1 MTRHDLAKDPPSRA
15 FLEKHVDA
23 SRLDD
28 FLNPRSPSYKER
40 GLGERKLTK
49 REAIDLMLEDPNLMK
64 RPVVFRNGKA
74 VFGYDEAAWDE
85 LLGG

>member
-28 FLNPRSPSYKER
+28 FLNRRSPSYKER
-40 GLGERKLTK
+40 GLGERKLSK

-64 RPVVFRNGKA
+64 RPVVLRNGRA